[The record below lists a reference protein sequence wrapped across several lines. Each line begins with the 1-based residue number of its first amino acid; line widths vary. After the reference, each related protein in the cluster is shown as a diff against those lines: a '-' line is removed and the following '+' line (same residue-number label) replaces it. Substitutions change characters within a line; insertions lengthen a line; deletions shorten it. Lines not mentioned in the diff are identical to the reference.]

1 MFKIFAGNISSID
14 ISGNPKLPAAVI
26 PAVITNNPNL
36 AVVNFPCNGFCREFV
51 FDDIMLLAPGNMID
65 HLAIETQIGI
75 TIQYAQSASKFLPLL
90 ENRDSLYRIDL

>member
-36 AVVNFPCNGFCREFV
+36 AVVNFPFNGFWREFV
-51 FDDIMLLAPGNMID
+51 FIHIMPLTPVNMID
-65 HLAIETQIGI
+65 HLAIEKQIGI
-75 TIQYAQSASKFLPLL
+75 TIQYVQSANKFLLLL
-90 ENRDSLYRIDL
+90 EIRDSLYRIDL